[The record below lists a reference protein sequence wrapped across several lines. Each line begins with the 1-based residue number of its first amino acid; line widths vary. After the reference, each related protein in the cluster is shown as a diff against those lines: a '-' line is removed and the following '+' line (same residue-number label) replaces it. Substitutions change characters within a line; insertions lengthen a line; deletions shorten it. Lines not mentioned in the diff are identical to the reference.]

1 MLTNDKARLLGSA
14 AWAEGLKNG
23 VSRVSEEIRGRNKKL
38 VTHRIKKEKVKIKK
52 IVTLSGC
59 FSYPATAETAL
70 YLPPITDLLIPSH
83 YFDFITTE
91 RLVLFET
98 FDQQSNKEIWFHHQ

>member
-1 MLTNDKARLLGSA
+1 M
-14 AWAEGLKNG
+14 
-23 VSRVSEEIRGRNKKL
+23 
-38 VTHRIKKEKVKIKK
+38 
-52 IVTLSGC
+52 VTLSGC

-83 YFDFITTE
+83 DFITTE

-98 FDQQSNKEIWFHHQ
+98 FDQQSNEEIWFHHQ

>member
-38 VTHRIKKEKVKIKK
+38 VTHRIKKRKGKNKK
-52 IVTLSGC
+52 NCHTVRM
-59 FSYPATAETAL
+59 F
-70 YLPPITDLLIPSH
+70 
-83 YFDFITTE
+83 
-91 RLVLFET
+91 
-98 FDQQSNKEIWFHHQ
+98 